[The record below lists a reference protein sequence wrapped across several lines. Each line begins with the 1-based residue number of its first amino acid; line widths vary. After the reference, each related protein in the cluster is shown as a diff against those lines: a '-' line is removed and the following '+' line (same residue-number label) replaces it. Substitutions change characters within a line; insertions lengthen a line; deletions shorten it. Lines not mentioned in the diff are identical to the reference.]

1 VGAASVEVGDGVVT
15 IGDRTFRAGDTIS
28 IDGDSGQVF
37 AGAIAGESVVVP
49 EVPVLLAWANELG
62 IPIGEAP
69 TPAESAAAAAV
80 SDQPSAGVGAD
91 DLLRMLLV
99 KGYASPESAAAALLS
114 TPDDVTAILDRLVAD
129 GLAEM
134 AAGSFRLTVDGR
146 AIGRERIA
154 GDAERWGEAN
164 ARAAL
169 DAFLALDHRMKE
181 TVTAW
186 QMREVDGTQTF
197 NDHADPA
204 YDANVLADL
213 DALHADARAWARS
226 LEAGLPQLAVYRE
239 RLERAADSVRGGD
252 YRYVASP
259 RVDSYH
265 GIWFELHEELILLAG
280 RSRADEVAAG
290 RA

>member
-1 VGAASVEVGDGVVT
+1 
-15 IGDRTFRAGDTIS
+15 
-28 IDGDSGQVF
+28 
-37 AGAIAGESVVVP
+37 
-49 EVPVLLAWANELG
+49 
-62 IPIGEAP
+62 
-69 TPAESAAAAAV
+69 
-80 SDQPSAGVGAD
+80 
-91 DLLRMLLV
+91 MLLV
-99 KGYASPESAAAALLS
+99 KGYATPESAAAALLS
-114 TPDDVTAILDRLVAD
+114 TPDEMIAILDRLVAD

-134 AAGSFRLTVDGR
+134 AAGSFRLTDDGR

-164 ARAAL
+164 ARAGL
-169 DAFLALDHRMKE
+169 DAFLGLDHRMKE

-197 NDHADPA
+197 NDHSDPA
-204 YDANVLADL
+204 YDSKVLADL
-213 DALHADARAWARS
+213 DALHGDARAWARS
-226 LEAGLPQLAVYRE
+226 LEAGIPHLAIYRE
-239 RLERAADSVRGGD
+239 RLERAAEAVRGGD
-252 YRYVASP
+252 GRYVASP